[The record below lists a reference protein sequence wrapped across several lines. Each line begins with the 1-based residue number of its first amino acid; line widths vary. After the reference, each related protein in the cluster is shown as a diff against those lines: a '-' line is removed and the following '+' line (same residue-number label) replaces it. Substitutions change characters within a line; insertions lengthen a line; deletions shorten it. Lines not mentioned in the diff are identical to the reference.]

1 MLTTAYRSTTL
12 SGKYYLAPYHQ
23 FLNAQERLKSFQ
35 WAGQGTKAEWPYCP
49 SSGKADWPH
58 LMQCQNCGSNVG
70 IAVPHRNL
78 NNAIIYMVIDHCSYD
93 FFTISYR
100 HRISDISTAILTF
113 DQGRQKWPLLTPK
126 KSKYEGQ
133 KKGHSPNPC
142 WHGLFAKKRVQ
153 IGLIW
158 PPWPHLY
165 FTSAYRGSPPCTL
178 FQHPDNRE
186 IGYSYVLAKQYLI
199 SGDVLNPGSG

>member
-1 MLTTAYRSTTL
+1 
-12 SGKYYLAPYHQ
+12 
-23 FLNAQERLKSFQ
+23 
-35 WAGQGTKAEWPYCP
+35 
-49 SSGKADWPH
+49 
-58 LMQCQNCGSNVG
+58 MQCQNCGANAG

-93 FFTISYR
+93 FFTISYW

-142 WHGLFAKKRVQ
+142 WHGLFAKKTGPNWSNLASVAPF
-153 IGLIW
+153 I
-158 PPWPHLY
+158 LY
-165 FTSAYRGSPPCTL
+165 IRLKGVPTLYSVSAPR
-178 FQHPDNRE
+178 
-186 IGYSYVLAKQYLI
+186 
-199 SGDVLNPGSG
+199 